1 MNSTGY
7 AIVITGALI
16 SVVGSLIVFNLKSIK
31 KCISSL
37 FERIDKQDEDLKSY
51 KDDFQNLKI
60 DSERRFVNS
69 ETFLRETGFTRR
81 TLERLSTSQ
90 DRIEGKLSVV
100 DKLPEISG
108 NIAREIVKEMKN
120 GDKK

>member
-1 MNSTGY
+1 MNSTAY
-7 AIVITGALI
+7 AVAIIGALVSI
-16 SVVGSLIVFNLKSIK
+16 IGALIVFNLRSIK
-31 KCISSL
+31 KCISSI
-37 FERIDKQDEDLKSY
+37 FGRMDKQDSNIQTY
-51 KDDFQNLKI
+51 KNDVQNLKV

-120 GDKK
+120 GDK